1 MKGYKAFNNDL
12 TCRGYQYEIG
22 KTYEMKDK
30 PILCEKGFH
39 FCENIAD
46 IFNYYNLN
54 EKETRVCEVEALGD
68 IEKDDEDSKR
78 ATNKIKII
86 REITWK
92 ELKEK
97 YKDKEAGGWFNT
109 GYRNTGNYNTGNYNT
124 GYRNTGD
131 CNTGYRNTG
140 NYNTGNYNTGYRN
153 TGNYNTGNYNT
164 GNYNTGDC
172 NTGNYNTGDCNTGD
186 CNTGLFNTNEP
197 NARLF
202 NKMSDIKMSDINTYR
217 INDILLFIDKRE
229 IKLVYKYEDEMTDQ
243 EKIDYPEYKT
253 IGGALMKERVKVDV
267 QAEWEKVDEEDKDF
281 IMSLPN
287 FDAGIF
293 YECTGIKV

>member
-1 MKGYKAFNNDL
+1 MKGYKAFNKNL

-30 PILCEKGFH
+30 PILCKKGFH

-46 IFNYYNLN
+46 VFNYYNLN

-109 GYRNTGNYNTGNYNT
+109 G
-124 GYRNTGD
+124 
-131 CNTGYRNTG
+131 
-140 NYNTGNYNTGYRN
+140 
-153 TGNYNTGNYNT
+153 
-164 GNYNTGDC
+164 
-172 NTGNYNTGDCNTGD
+172 
-186 CNTGLFNTNEP
+186 LFNTNEP

-243 EKIDYPEYKT
+243 EKIDYLEYKT
-253 IGGALMKERVKVDV
+253 TGGALIKEQVKVDV
-267 QAEWEKVDEEDKDF
+267 QAEWEKVDKEDKDF
-281 IMSLPN
+281 IISLPN
-287 FDAGIF
+287 FDADIF
-293 YECTGIKV
+293 YECTGIRV

>member
-109 GYRNTGNYNTGNYNT
+109 GYR
-124 GYRNTGD
+124 
-131 CNTGYRNTG
+131 
-140 NYNTGNYNTGYRN
+140 
-153 TGNYNTGNYNT
+153 
-164 GNYNTGDC
+164 